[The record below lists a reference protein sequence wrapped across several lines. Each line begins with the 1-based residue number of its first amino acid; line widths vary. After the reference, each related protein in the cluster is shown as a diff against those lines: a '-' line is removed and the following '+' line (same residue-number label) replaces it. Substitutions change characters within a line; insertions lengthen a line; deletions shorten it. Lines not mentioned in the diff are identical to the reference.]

1 MGLDEG
7 QKLENT
13 KMKKMCFFWFMCF
26 ISCKGCY
33 IADIL
38 HTLLIY
44 PYKQNYMSK
53 IADLLLKYIP
63 LLFFMGVNS
72 KMDIFTPK

>member
-7 QKLENT
+7 KKLENT
-13 KMKKMCFFWFMCF
+13 KMKKSVFLFMCYILF
-26 ISCKGCY
+26 KGCN
-33 IADIL
+33 IAESL

-63 LLFFMGVNS
+63 LLFIMGVNS